1 MSSLFIPKV
10 VSILNQLE
18 KQDAVFDKASTAMA
32 ESLVTKHA
40 VYFYGSGHSTLP
52 CLDVFPRYGSY
63 VGLQPIHDPRLLWFN
78 ILGPGGVRE
87 LLWLERTE
95 GYVMNVLKSYPI
107 GKGDTVVVYSH
118 GGVNAAPVEA
128 ALACHDLGAT
138 VVGVTT
144 LDQIDKRKAA
154 HSSGKRLADIA
165 DFAIDTGAPAR
176 DALVDVDGSSRP
188 VAASSTVLSVA
199 ITMELIAR
207 TATIAAQ
214 KGLKLDVFASPASG
228 DTDGNDQIFASYG
241 EFKHRLGVHDR

>member
-10 VSILNQLE
+10 VSILNHLE
-18 KQDAVFDKASTAMA
+18 TQDAALDKAAA
-32 ESLVTKHA
+32 AIAQSLVTKHA

-63 VGLQPIHDPRLLWFN
+63 VGLQPIYDPRLLWFN
-78 ILGPGGVRE
+78 VLGPGGVRE

-95 GYVMNVLKSYPI
+95 GYVKNVLQSYPI
-107 GKGDTVVVYSH
+107 GKDDTVIVYSH

-128 ALACHDLGAT
+128 ALICHDLGAT
-138 VVGVTT
+138 VVAVTT
-144 LDQIDKRKAA
+144 LDQIDRRKAT

-165 DFAIDTGAPAR
+165 DISIDTGAPAR

-199 ITMELIAR
+199 ITMELVAR
-207 TATIAAQ
+207 AATIATE

-228 DTDGNDQIFASYG
+228 DSNGNDWVFASYG

>member
-10 VSILNQLE
+10 VSLLTQLE
-18 KQDAVFDKASTAMA
+18 KQDEALDLAAKAMA
-32 ESLVTKHA
+32 ESLVAKRA

-78 ILGPGGVRE
+78 VLGPGGVRE

-95 GYVMNVLKSYPI
+95 GYVKNVLNSYSI
-107 GKGDTVVVYSH
+107 GKGDTVIVYSH

-128 ALACHDLGAT
+128 AQACRDLGAT
-138 VVGVTT
+138 VVAVTS
-144 LDQIDKRKAA
+144 LDQIESRKAT

-165 DFAIDTGAPAR
+165 NICVNSGAPAR

-207 TATIAAQ
+207 AATIASR
-214 KGLKLDVFASPASG
+214 KGVQLDVFASPAGG
-228 DTDGNDQIFASYG
+228 DKDGNDFVFGSYG